1 MEFKRIKEVFPTWK
15 ITGAIFAELATRDVP
30 WADSFSARAIGLD
43 YYGNFSGNKIISSL
57 IENILPPG
65 GVLTSDEIV
74 ILADVIMGL
83 YATKWLKLWAT
94 MLFEY
99 NPIQNYN
106 MVETMTDDETVTEY
120 GKTNTRTDNL
130 QHQRTDNL
138 SSQRTDNLQRQRTD
152 DLTSQRTDDLQRER
166 TDNLSS
172 QRTDNLQHQRTD
184 NLSSQRTDNL
194 QHQRTDNLTSQRTD
208 NLSHSKEGT
217 ETDTPDTTTEDNNSV
232 FGFNSVNPVPSDS
245 RTIENTGTNEKA
257 YDVIERDT
265 GTQTQLNTGTQSEAN
280 TGTQTQLNTGTQTE
294 ADTGTQTQLNTGTQ
308 TEADTGTQ
316 TQHNT
321 GTQTEADTGTQTQL
335 NTGTQTEADTG
346 TQKSEDSGT
355 DTSTRNYQLTRSG
368 NIGVTTSQ
376 QMIESE
382 RNLWREWDFFRE
394 IVYPDIDRVLTIEIY

>member
-1 MEFKRIKEVFPTWK
+1 MEFKRIKEVFSNWK
-15 ITGAIFAELATRDVP
+15 TTGAIFAELATRDVP
-30 WADSFSARAIGLD
+30 WANSFSARAIGLD

-57 IENILPPG
+57 IENILPSD

-74 ILADVIMGL
+74 ILADVIIGL
-83 YATKWLKLWAT
+83 YATKWGKLWAT

-138 SSQRTDNLQRQRTD
+138 SSQRTDNLQ
-152 DLTSQRTDDLQRER
+152 
-166 TDNLSS
+166 
-172 QRTDNLQHQRTD
+172 HQRTD

-194 QHQRTDNLTSQRTD
+194 THT
-208 NLSHSKEGT
+208 KEGT
-217 ETDTPDTTTEDNNSV
+217 ETETPNTTTEDNNSV

-245 RTIENTGTNEKA
+245 RTIENTGTNEKE
-257 YDVIERDT
+257 YNLVER
-265 GTQTQLNTGTQSEAN
+265 
-280 TGTQTQLNTGTQTE
+280 
-294 ADTGTQTQLNTGTQ
+294 
-308 TEADTGTQ
+308 DTGTQ

-321 GTQTEADTGTQTQL
+321 GTQTEADTGTQTQHD
-335 NTGTQTEADTG
+335 TGTQTEADTG
-346 TQKSEDSGT
+346 TQTSADSGT

-382 RNLWREWDFFRE
+382 RELWQAWNFFRG